1 MCVPS
6 VVSVLARVCVCVCV
20 CVMCFGI
27 YNITRRGMKT
37 LVVLSLVLCTY
48 ARPRAA
54 GARAPSIY
62 GFTLYSLYWC
72 SVNR

>member
-20 CVMCFGI
+20 CYVFR
-27 YNITRRGMKT
+27 YITRRGMKT
-37 LVVLSLVLCTY
+37 LVVLSLVLRTY

-62 GFTLYSLYWC
+62 GFTLYRC
-72 SVNR
+72 SVKISIR